1 MSEATNTGENINT
14 GTETTGTGN
23 YSKSENENNKNN
35 STSEKDRDN
44 NTSRTNMC
52 TSNTKSVSPKGG
64 TSQILAVVS
73 LKSEKL
79 KIVFTFEVFFL
90 KKELYH

>member
-23 YSKSENENNKNN
+23 CSKSENESNKNN

-44 NTSRTNMC
+44 NTSRTNMY
-52 TSNTKSVSPKGG
+52 TSNTQSLSPKGA
-64 TSQILAVVS
+64 TPEIVVLVG

-79 KIVFTFEVFFL
+79 KMVFTFDVF
-90 KKELYH
+90 